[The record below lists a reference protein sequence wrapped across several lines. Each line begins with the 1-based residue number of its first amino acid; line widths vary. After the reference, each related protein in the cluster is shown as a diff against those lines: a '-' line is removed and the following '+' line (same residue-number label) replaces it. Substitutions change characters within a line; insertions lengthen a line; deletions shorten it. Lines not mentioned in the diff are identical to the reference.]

1 MTVSLECLM
10 QCEDVSVAFSLEA
23 STAEY
28 AEYVGRGDLQ
38 VWNRVESMNC
48 AMFP

>member
-23 STAEY
+23 SK
-28 AEYVGRGDLQ
+28 VKVDVKLK
-38 VWNRVESMNC
+38 NM
-48 AMFP
+48 